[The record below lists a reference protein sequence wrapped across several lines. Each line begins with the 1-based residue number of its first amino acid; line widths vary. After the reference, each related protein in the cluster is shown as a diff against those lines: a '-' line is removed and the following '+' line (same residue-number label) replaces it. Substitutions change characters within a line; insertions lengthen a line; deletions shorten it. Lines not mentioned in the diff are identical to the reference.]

1 MKVFLSPRFSLVFY
15 ILFAFGYFLTGKL
28 LTNFAFESQI
38 IPIWLP
44 AGIALVGCFI
54 WWWRFVPALFLA
66 SIFFNLSIH
75 ENLVSEQV
83 LVGSTLKEVALIGFG
98 VVLQGMIGGAILKY
112 WLGHPLYLKKRKSIF
127 YFILVIAMAV
137 SAISANIGMFGLSL
151 FNPLYDN
158 ENYWNN
164 VIFWWLGDI
173 LGVLITTPF
182 LLALIQVKK
191 KQNYITSLP
200 TIAVCLVLF
209 ISVAATSKLYNQ
221 ETRSNGI
228 KIAER
233 ETRVIENSLYRYIN
247 RSLIAVQSLAGKI
260 QATPTLSLQEFNGYA
275 EELLHKHE
283 FIRAMSWN
291 IKATQSQRAELSKQ
305 LSDIYQKDI
314 TIEGRPLAKNDPLV
328 VIKYSVPYDENKN
341 VIGYNLFSK
350 PDRKASLL
358 KPELRYQPV
367 GSEITQLLKMQQSQ
381 AAYLLFA
388 PVYQQNNEQELIK
401 GYATGVFLVES
412 IITQALSTEQFEMFA
427 LSIYEQGKQNPFYT
441 NKDQSTRAAEGQEPI
456 VFDINFASQTWHL
469 ELTLKEQFLSH
480 HNNQLT
486 LFLLVLQVV
495 VTALILLVLLLF
507 NHQHIALTR
516 LVKERTRS
524 LVRAKKQSDFA
535 NQAKSRFL
543 ANMSH
548 EIRTPLNAIIGFS
561 SLAHKQ
567 DNPKTLLNYLDKIGL
582 SSKILLSLIN
592 DVLDISKIES
602 DKLALEA
609 IPFDFNEL
617 LQRINSMFEQS
628 ANTKGITWQINNQ
641 LPKTAWFIGDPTR
654 IEQVLLNLS
663 SNAIKFTA
671 HGQVTLS
678 ATATS
683 INEHKMQLSIAVTDT
698 GIGISKAQQSTLFDA
713 FTQAD
718 SSTSRQFGGT
728 GLGLTIAK
736 ELSNLMQGDIT
747 LQSKEGEGSTFTF
760 LFELTQCEAKQQT
773 VNHTAAQDL
782 SALRI
787 LVAEDNPI
795 NQLVIKTMLDSLMIT
810 PTIVDNGE
818 QAVEQIKQQSF
829 DLVLMD
835 CQMPIMDGYRATE
848 LIREFKTA
856 ADLPIIA
863 LTADVMPQDKAHAL
877 AIGFNQHLAKPLELD
892 KLAACL
898 KNYTAS
904 PDEPNN

>member
-28 LTNFAFESQI
+28 LTNFAFESQV

-75 ENLVSEQV
+75 DNLTGEQI
-83 LVGSTLKEVALIGFG
+83 LVGNTLKEVTLIGFG
-98 VVLQGMIGGAILKY
+98 VVLQGMIGAALLKY
-112 WLGHPLYLKKRKSIF
+112 RLGHPLYLKKRKSIF
-127 YFILVIAMAV
+127 YFILVIAIAV
-137 SAISANIGMFGLSL
+137 SAISANIGMLGLSF
-151 FNPLYDN
+151 FNPLYSS
-158 ENYWNN
+158 ENHWNN

-173 LGVLITTPF
+173 LGVLITAPF
-182 LLALIQVKK
+182 LLALIQIKK

-200 TIAVCLVLF
+200 TITVCLVLF

-260 QATPTLSLQEFNGYA
+260 QATPTLSLQEFNSYT
-275 EELLHKHE
+275 EELLHQHE

-291 IKATQSQRAELSKQ
+291 IKAAQSQRTELAGQ
-305 LSDIYQKDI
+305 LSEVYQKNI
-314 TIEGRPLAKNDPLV
+314 TIEGPSLTKSDPLV
-328 VIKYSVPYDENKN
+328 IIKYSAPYDENKN

-350 PDRKASLL
+350 PDRRASLL
-358 KPELRYQPV
+358 KPELRYRPV
-367 GSEITQLLKMQQSQ
+367 GSEIIQLLKMQQPQ

-412 IITQALSTEQFEMFA
+412 IISKALSAEQFEMFT
-427 LSIYEQGKQNPFYT
+427 LSIYEQGKKTPFYS
-441 NKDQSTRAAEGQEPI
+441 NKDKTIKPAKGLETAA
-456 VFDINFASQTWHL
+456 FDINFASQTWHL

-486 LFLLVLQVV
+486 LFLLFLQVF

-507 NHQHIALTR
+507 NHQHVALTR

-524 LVRAKKQSDFA
+524 LVKAKKQSDFA

-561 SLAHKQ
+561 SLAHQQ
-567 DNPKTLLNYLDKIGL
+567 DSAKTLLNYLDKIGL

-602 DKLALEA
+602 DKLVLEVT
-609 IPFDFNEL
+609 PFDFNAL
-617 LQRINSMFEQS
+617 IQRINSMFEQS
-628 ANTKGITWQINNQ
+628 ANTKGIVWQVNNQ
-641 LPKTAWFIGDPTR
+641 LPTEGWFLGDPTR

-663 SNAIKFTA
+663 SNAIKFTTQ
-671 HGQVTLS
+671 GQVTMS
-678 ATATS
+678 ATAS
-683 INEHKMQLSIAVTDT
+683 PINEHTIEINIAVTDT
-698 GIGISKAQQSTLFDA
+698 GIGISQAQQATLFDA

-747 LQSKEGEGSTFTF
+747 LHSKEGEGSTFTF
-760 LFELTQCEAKQQT
+760 SLKLAQCEAKQQT
-773 VNHTAAQDL
+773 VNQVVPQDL
-782 SALRI
+782 STLRI
-787 LVAEDNPI
+787 LVA
-795 NQLVIKTMLDSLMIT
+795 
-810 PTIVDNGE
+810 
-818 QAVEQIKQQSF
+818 
-829 DLVLMD
+829 
-835 CQMPIMDGYRATE
+835 
-848 LIREFKTA
+848 
-856 ADLPIIA
+856 
-863 LTADVMPQDKAHAL
+863 
-877 AIGFNQHLAKPLELD
+877 
-892 KLAACL
+892 
-898 KNYTAS
+898 
-904 PDEPNN
+904 